1 MNTLTKGSF
10 RHIVFKDGD
19 TWYAVA
25 LEFNIVESSDDP
37 KLAFFNLL
45 QAVSGYIESAKKI
58 KGTRFHSLNQKTD
71 EEYEKL
77 WSFLNTTK
85 KTNSSKSIKS
95 PYLVNMYGVSK
106 I

>member
-1 MNTLTKGSF
+1 MNTLTKGTF
-10 RHIVFKDGD
+10 RHIVFKDED

-58 KGTRFHSLNQKTD
+58 KGSRYQSLNQKVD
-71 EEYEKL
+71 NEYEKL
-77 WSFLNTTK
+77 WEILHSPTPV
-85 KTNSSKSIKS
+85 KS
-95 PYLVNMYGVSK
+95 PYLVNMYGVSRV
-106 I
+106 